1 MENLMFT
8 PVSLDTLRTLISE
21 SVKVEVEKLNSLAK
35 PQQQTELITREETS
49 QLLGISLPTL
59 NSWTKLGVL
68 PSYRIATRV
77 RYKRDEVLNAVLK
90 VESIKYRRA

>member
-1 MENLMFT
+1 MQNTLLS
-8 PVSLDTLRTLISE
+8 PIPLDELRNLISE
-21 SVKVEVEKLNSLAK
+21 SVKVEVEKISSLYK
-35 PQQQTELITREETS
+35 PTNQTELITREETS

-77 RYKRDEVLNAVLK
+77 RYKREEVLNSVSK
-90 VESIKYRRA
+90 VESIKYGRV

>member
-1 MENLMFT
+1 
-8 PVSLDTLRTLISE
+8 LDELRNLISE
-21 SVKVEVEKLNSLAK
+21 SVKVEVEKISSLYK
-35 PQQQTELITREETS
+35 PTNQTELITREETS

-77 RYKRDEVLNAVLK
+77 RYKREEVLNSVSK
-90 VESIKYRRA
+90 VESIKYGRV